1 MECRKIQSRLL
12 DYADGDLGPAE
23 RVVWTAHLEQC
34 PECQGQLEEICR
46 FDAAATACLHTV
58 APTYSTQDLMARL
71 DDVETLDAVADTGPR
86 VEMVQQA
93 GPHVALAAILLI
105 GFPGLGLGMR
115 QIAAPV
121 ESANTQ
127 IASRQLW
134 VQSELDS
141 LEQQPEDDTE
151 SV

>member
-23 RVVWTAHLEQC
+23 RIVWAGHLEQC
-34 PECQGQLEEICR
+34 PECQRQLEELRC
-46 FDAAATACLHTV
+46 FDDAASACLDAI
-58 APTYSTQDLMARL
+58 APTYNTRDLMARL

-86 VEMVQQA
+86 VEMVQHA
-93 GPHVALAAILLI
+93 GPHVALAAILLM
-105 GFPGLGLGMR
+105 GFPGLGLGLR
-115 QIAAPV
+115 QVAAPV

-151 SV
+151 AV